1 MNLSPCRVSFQSTL
15 WVHEKIGTV
24 TTEDAEKFQAMQA
37 RLADL
42 LPRLN
47 ERDRRL
53 ALATE
58 AKSWGYGGITAVQNA
73 TGVSRKTIQRGMT
86 ELSDDLTERLS
97 DRVRAPGGGRKKAE
111 VANPELADALESLTE
126 PDTRGDP
133 ESPLRWTTKS
143 TRHLAATLTEMGH
156 SVSHSVVAKLL
167 RFLGYSLQ
175 GTRKKMEG
183 SQHPDRDDQFRYI
196 NKLARELL
204 ASGDPVI
211 SVDTKKKEL
220 VGRFSQAGKE
230 WHQQGKPVDVS
241 TYDFPDQ
248 ADGKAIPY
256 GVYDLTDNSA
266 WVSVGIDHD
275 TSVFAVA
282 TIEKWWQNMG
292 KEKYPNARRIFIT
305 ADGGGSNGHRP
316 WLWKHELARLATATG
331 LEIIVSHYPPGTSKW
346 NKIEHR
352 LFSRITQNWRGRPLE
367 TYQTIVSLIANT
379 TTTTGLTVRC
389 ELDPNLYPTKI
400 KLTDQQKESIPITR
414 HLFHGDWNYTI
425 TPRIE

>member
-1 MNLSPCRVSFQSTL
+1 
-15 WVHEKIGTV
+15 V
-24 TTEDAEKFQAMQA
+24 TTENDEKFRAMRE

-58 AKSWGYGGITAVQNA
+58 AKSWGYGGISAVRRA
-73 TGVSRKTIQRGMT
+73 TGVSWKTIKRGMT
-86 ELSDDLTERLS
+86 ELSGDPAETPS
-97 DRVRAPGGGRKKAE
+97 GRVRAPGGGRKKAD
-111 VANPELADALESLTE
+111 VTDPELVDALESLIE
-126 PDTRGDP
+126 PETRGDP
-133 ESPLRWTTKS
+133 ESPLRWTTTS
-143 TRHLAATLTEMGH
+143 TRQLAETLTGRGH

-167 RFLGYSLQ
+167 RALGYSLQ
-175 GTRKKMEG
+175 GTRKTLEG

-196 NKLARELL
+196 NERAEEFLA
-204 ASGDPVI
+204 AGDPVI

-220 VGRFSQAGKE
+220 VGPFAQAGKE
-230 WHQQGKPVDVS
+230 WHPQGEPVEVS
-241 TYDFPDQ
+241 TYDFLDQ
-248 ADGKAIPY
+248 ADGNAIPY
-256 GVYDLTDNSA
+256 GVYDLADNSA
-266 WVSVGIDHD
+266 WVSVGVDHD

-282 TIEKWWQNMG
+282 TIEKWWQHMG

-316 WLWKHELARLATATG
+316 WLWKHELARFATVTG
-331 LEIIVSHYPPGTSKW
+331 LEVTVSHYPPGTSKW

-352 LFSRITQNWRGRPLE
+352 LFSRITHNWRGRPLE
-367 TYQTIVSLIANT
+367 TYQTIINLITNT
-379 TTTTGLTVRC
+379 TTATGLTVRC

-400 KLTDQQKESIPITR
+400 KLTDQQKNSIPLTQ

>member
-1 MNLSPCRVSFQSTL
+1 
-15 WVHEKIGTV
+15 V
-24 TTEDAEKFQAMQA
+24 TTDGDEKFQAMQA

-53 ALATE
+53 ALAAE
-58 AKSWGYGGITAVQNA
+58 AKSWGRGGITAVHDA
-73 TGVSRKTIQRGMT
+73 TGVSRKTIQRGT
-86 ELSDDLTERLS
+86 AELSNDPAGEHP

-111 VANPELADALESLTE
+111 VTNPELVDALDGLIE

-133 ESPLRWTTKS
+133 ESPLRWTAKS
-143 TRHLAATLTEMGH
+143 TRHLAAALTELGH
-156 SVSHSVVAKLL
+156 SISHNSVANLL
-167 RFLGYSLQ
+167 RSLGYSLQ
-175 GTRKKMEG
+175 GTRKTMEG
-183 SQHPDRDDQFRYI
+183 HQHPDRDDQFRYI
-196 NKLARELL
+196 NKLASEFL

-220 VGRFSQAGKE
+220 VGQFSQVGKE
-230 WHQQGKPVDVS
+230 WHPQGEPVEVS
-241 TYDFPDQ
+241 TYNFPDQ

-256 GVYDLTDNSA
+256 GVYDVTDNSA

-282 TIEKWWQNMG
+282 TIDTWWDHMG
-292 KEKYPNARRIFIT
+292 KEKYPHARRIFIT

-316 WLWKHELARLATATG
+316 WLWKYELAQFAARTG

-352 LFSRITQNWRGRPLE
+352 LFSRITQNWRGRPIE
-367 TYQTIVSLIANT
+367 TYQTIVNLIAST
-379 TTTTGLTVRC
+379 TTSTGLAVRC

-400 KLTDQQKESIPITR
+400 KLTDQQKDSIPIIR

-425 TPRIE
+425 TSHTE

>member
-1 MNLSPCRVSFQSTL
+1 M
-15 WVHEKIGTV
+15 K
-24 TTEDAEKFQAMQA
+24 A

-58 AKSWGYGGITAVQNA
+58 AKSWGRGGISAVHET
-73 TGVSRKTIQRGMT
+73 TGVSKTTIRRGKIELDIEPT
-86 ELSDDLTERLS
+86 EQPS
-97 DRVRAPGGGRKKAE
+97 DRVRIPGGGRKKAE
-111 VANPELADALESLTE
+111 VADPDLLNELENLTE

-143 TRHLAATLTEMGH
+143 TRKLAEQLTEAGH
-156 SVSHSVVAKLL
+156 PISHTAVAKLL
-167 RFLGYSLQ
+167 RSLGYSLQ
-175 GTRKKMEG
+175 STRKKMEG

-196 NKLARELL
+196 NKLATEFL
-204 ASGDPVI
+204 AAGDPVI

-220 VGRFSQAGKE
+220 VGRFAQAGQE
-230 WHQQGKPVDVS
+230 WHPRGEPVEVS
-241 TYDFPDQ
+241 TYDFPEQ

-256 GVYDLTDNSA
+256 GVYDLANNSA

-275 TSVFAVA
+275 TAVFAVA
-282 TIEKWWQNMG
+282 TIDKWWQYMG
-292 KEKYPNARRIFIT
+292 KKKYPNARRIFIT
-305 ADGGGSNGHRP
+305 ADGGGSNGHRL
-316 WLWKHELARLATATG
+316 WLWKHELARLAATTG
-331 LEIIVSHYPPGTSKW
+331 LDIIVSHYPPGTSKW

-367 TYQTIVSLIANT
+367 TYQTIVNLIANT

-400 KLTDQQKESIPITR
+400 KLTDQQKESMPLTR

>member
-1 MNLSPCRVSFQSTL
+1 VAIRDD
-15 WVHEKIGTV
+15 
-24 TTEDAEKFQAMQA
+24 DAFWAMKA

-58 AKSWGYGGITAVQNA
+58 AKSWGRGGINAVHEA
-73 TGVSRKTIQRGMT
+73 TGVSKATIRRGKI
-86 ELSDDLTERLS
+86 ELDNEPAEQPS

-111 VANPELADALESLTE
+111 VTNPELLNELENLTE

-143 TRHLAATLTEMGH
+143 TRRLAEQLTEAGH
-156 SVSHSVVAKLL
+156 PISHTAVAKLL

-175 GTRKKMEG
+175 STRKKMEG
-183 SQHPDRDDQFRYI
+183 SQHPDRDDQFCYI
-196 NKLARELL
+196 NKLATEFL

-220 VGRFSQAGKE
+220 VGQFAQAGRE
-230 WHQQGKPVDVS
+230 WHPQREPVEVS
-241 TYDFPDQ
+241 TYDFPEQ

-256 GVYDLTDNSA
+256 GVYDLANNSA

-275 TSVFAVA
+275 TAVFAVA
-282 TIEKWWQNMG
+282 TIDKWWQYMG
-292 KEKYPNARRIFIT
+292 KKKYPNARRIFIT
-305 ADGGGSNGHRP
+305 ADGGGSNGHRL
-316 WLWKHELARLATATG
+316 WLWKHELARLATTTG
-331 LEIIVSHYPPGTSKW
+331 LDIIVSHYPPGTSKW

-352 LFSRITQNWRGRPLE
+352 LFSRVTQNWRGRPLE
-367 TYQTIVSLIANT
+367 TYQTIVNLIANT

-400 KLTDQQKESIPITR
+400 KLTNQQKESIPLTR

>member
-1 MNLSPCRVSFQSTL
+1 
-15 WVHEKIGTV
+15 V
-24 TTEDAEKFQAMQA
+24 TTENDEKFRTMRE

-53 ALATE
+53 ALVAE
-58 AKSWGYGGITAVQNA
+58 AKSWGYGGISAVRRA
-73 TGVSRKTIQRGMT
+73 TGVSWKTIKRGMT
-86 ELSDDLTERLS
+86 ELSGDPAETPS
-97 DRVRAPGGGRKKAE
+97 GRVRAPGGGRKKAD
-111 VANPELADALESLTE
+111 VTDPELVDALESLIE
-126 PDTRGDP
+126 PETRGDP

-156 SVSHSVVAKLL
+156 SVSHSVVAKILHSL
-167 RFLGYSLQ
+167 HYSLQ
-175 GTRKKMEG
+175 GTRKTMEG
-183 SQHPDRDDQFRYI
+183 NQHPDRDDQFQYI
-196 NKLARELL
+196 NEQATEFL

-220 VGRFSQAGKE
+220 VGRYAQAGKE
-230 WHQQGKPVDVS
+230 WHPQGEPVDVS

-248 ADGKAIPY
+248 ADGQAIPY
-256 GVYDLTDNSA
+256 GVYDLADNSA
-266 WVSVGIDHD
+266 WVSVSIDHD

-282 TIEKWWQNMG
+282 TIKKWWEHMG

-316 WLWKHELARLATATG
+316 WLWKHELARFATATG
-331 LEIIVSHYPPGTSKW
+331 LDVTVSHYPPGTSKW

-352 LFSRITQNWRGRPLE
+352 LFSRITHNWRGRPLE
-367 TYQTIVSLIANT
+367 TYQTIINLITNT

-400 KLTDQQKESIPITR
+400 KLTDQQKNSIALTR
-414 HLFHGDWNYTI
+414 HPFHGDWNYTI

>member
-1 MNLSPCRVSFQSTL
+1 MS
-15 WVHEKIGTV
+15 KGD
-24 TTEDAEKFQAMQA
+24 DAFRAMQA

-47 ERDRRL
+47 ERDRR
-53 ALATE
+53 AAMGTE
-58 AKSWGYGGITAVQNA
+58 AKSWGRGGISAVHRA
-73 TGVSRKTIQRGMT
+73 TGASRKTIRRGMT
-86 ELSDDLTERLS
+86 ELANDLTEQPS
-97 DRVRAPGGGRKKAE
+97 HRVRAPGGGRKNAE
-111 VANPELADALESLTE
+111 TTDPELLDALDTLIE
-126 PDTRGDP
+126 PETRGDP

-143 TRHLAATLTEMGH
+143 TRHLATELTTMGH
-156 SVSHSVVAKLL
+156 TVSHSVVAKILHSL
-167 RFLGYSLQ
+167 RYSLQ
-175 GTRKKMEG
+175 GTRKTLEG
-183 SQHPDRDDQFRYI
+183 RQHPDRDDQFRYI
-196 NKLARELL
+196 NTLAKEFL

-220 VGRFSQAGKE
+220 VGQFAQTGRE
-230 WHQQGKPVDVS
+230 WHPEGEPVDVS
-241 TYDFPDQ
+241 TYDFPSQ

-282 TIEKWWQNMG
+282 TIEKWWQEMG
-292 KEKYPNARRIFIT
+292 KKKYPNARRILIT

-316 WLWKHELARLATATG
+316 WLWKFELARLAAATG
-331 LEIIVSHYPPGTSKW
+331 LEIIVCHYPPGTSKW

-352 LFSRITQNWRGRPLE
+352 LFSRITHNWRGRPLE

-379 TTTTGLTVRC
+379 TTTTGLTVHC

-400 KLTDQQKESIPITR
+400 KLTDQQRKSIPLTR
-414 HLFHGDWNYTI
+414 HLFHDDWNYTI
-425 TPRIE
+425 TPQIE

>member
-1 MNLSPCRVSFQSTL
+1 M
-15 WVHEKIGTV
+15 K
-24 TTEDAEKFQAMQA
+24 A

-58 AKSWGYGGITAVQNA
+58 AKSWGRGGINAVHEA
-73 TGVSRKTIQRGMT
+73 TGVSKATIRRGKIELDNEPT
-86 ELSDDLTERLS
+86 EQSS
-97 DRVRAPGGGRKKAE
+97 DRVRAPGGGRKKVE
-111 VANPELADALESLTE
+111 ITDPELLNELENLTE
-126 PDTRGDP
+126 PATRGDP
-133 ESPLRWTTKS
+133 QSPLRWTTES
-143 TRHLAATLTEMGH
+143 TRKLAEQLTETGH
-156 SVSHSVVAKLL
+156 PISHTAVAKLL
-167 RFLGYSLQ
+167 RSLGYSLQ

-196 NKLARELL
+196 NKLATEFL
-204 ASGDPVI
+204 AAGDPVI

-220 VGRFSQAGKE
+220 VGQFAQAGQE
-230 WHQQGKPVDVS
+230 WHPQGEPVEVS
-241 TYDFPDQ
+241 TYDFPEQ

-256 GVYDLTDNSA
+256 GVYDLAHNSA

-282 TIEKWWQNMG
+282 TIEKWWQHMG
-292 KEKYPNARRIFIT
+292 KKKYPNTRRIFVT
-305 ADGGGSNGHRP
+305 ADGGGSNGHRL

-331 LEIIVSHYPPGTSKW
+331 LDIIVSHYPPGTSKW

-367 TYQTIVSLIANT
+367 TYQTVVNLIANT

-400 KLTDQQKESIPITR
+400 KLTDQQKESIPLTR

-425 TPRIE
+425 MSSME

>member
-1 MNLSPCRVSFQSTL
+1 MAIRCD
-15 WVHEKIGTV
+15 E
-24 TTEDAEKFQAMQA
+24 EFQAMQA

-58 AKSWGYGGITAVQNA
+58 AKSWGRGGIEAVHQA
-73 TGVSRKTIQRGMT
+73 TGASRTTIRRGMT
-86 ELSDDLTERLS
+86 ELADNSAKRLP

-111 VANPELADALESLTE
+111 VANPELVDVLDGLIE
-126 PDTRGDP
+126 PETRGDP

-143 TRHLAATLTEMGH
+143 TRHLAAELGGMGH
-156 SVSHSVVAKLL
+156 SVSHDVVAKILHSL
-167 RFLGYSLQ
+167 RYSLQ
-175 GTRKKMEG
+175 GTRKMLEG

-196 NKLARELL
+196 SKLAKEFL
-204 ASGDPVI
+204 AAGDPVI
-211 SVDTKKKEL
+211 SIDTKKKEL
-220 VGRFSQAGKE
+220 VGQFAQTGKE
-230 WHQQGKPVDVS
+230 WHPQGEPVDVS
-241 TYDFPDQ
+241 TYDFPSE

-256 GVYDLTDNSA
+256 GVYDLADNSA

-282 TIEKWWQNMG
+282 TIQKWWQNMG
-292 KEKYPNARRIFIT
+292 KEKYPDARRIFIT

-316 WLWKHELARLATATG
+316 WLWKHELARLAAATG

-367 TYQTIVSLIANT
+367 TYQTIVNLIAST

-389 ELDPNLYPTKI
+389 ELDPSLYPTKI
-400 KLTDQQKESIPITR
+400 KLTDQQKESIPLTR

-425 TPRIE
+425 TPSIE

>member
-1 MNLSPCRVSFQSTL
+1 MSFRLTL
-15 WVHEKIGTV
+15 WVTRKNRHMAIKDDE
-24 TTEDAEKFQAMQA
+24 AFQAMQA

-58 AKSWGYGGITAVQNA
+58 AKSWGRGGISAVHQA
-73 TGVSRKTIQRGMT
+73 TGASRKTIRRGMT
-86 ELSDDLTERLS
+86 ELADNPAERSS
-97 DRVRAPGGGRKKAE
+97 DRVRAPGGGRKKSE
-111 VANPELADALESLTE
+111 IANPELVDALDGLIE
-126 PDTRGDP
+126 PETRGDP

-143 TRHLAATLTEMGH
+143 TRHLSEKLSEMGH
-156 SVSHSVVAKLL
+156 PVSHSVVAKILHSL
-167 RFLGYSLQ
+167 RYSLQ
-175 GTRKKMEG
+175 GTHKKLEG

-196 NKLARELL
+196 NELAKEFL
-204 ASGDPVI
+204 AAGDPVI

-220 VGRFSQAGKE
+220 VGRYAQAGKE
-230 WHQQGKPVDVS
+230 WHPRDEPVDVS
-241 TYDFPDQ
+241 TYDFPSE

-282 TIEKWWQNMG
+282 TIQKWWQSMG
-292 KEKYPNARRIFIT
+292 KEKYPDARRIFIT

-316 WLWKHELARLATATG
+316 WLWKHELARFAATTG
-331 LEIIVSHYPPGTSKW
+331 LEVIVSHYPPGTSKW

-367 TYQTIVSLIANT
+367 TYQTIVNLIANT
-379 TTTTGLTVRC
+379 TTVTGLTVRC
-389 ELDPNLYPTKI
+389 ELDPDLYPTKI
-400 KLTDQQKESIPITR
+400 KLTDQQKESIPLAR

-425 TPRIE
+425 TPPIE

>member
-1 MNLSPCRVSFQSTL
+1 MAIKGD
-15 WVHEKIGTV
+15 E
-24 TTEDAEKFQAMQA
+24 EFQAMQA

-58 AKSWGYGGITAVQNA
+58 AKSWGRGGITAVHQA
-73 TGVSRKTIQRGMT
+73 TGASRTTIRRGMT
-86 ELSDDLTERLS
+86 ELADNSAKRS
-97 DRVRAPGGGRKKAE
+97 PDRVRAPGGGRKKAE
-111 VANPELADALESLTE
+111 VADPELVDSLDGLIE
-126 PDTRGDP
+126 PETRGDP

-143 TRHLAATLTEMGH
+143 TRHLAAELSGMGH
-156 SVSHSVVAKLL
+156 SVSHDVVAKILHSL
-167 RFLGYSLQ
+167 RYSLQ
-175 GTRKKMEG
+175 ATRKKLEG

-196 NKLARELL
+196 NKLAKEFL
-204 ASGDPVI
+204 AAGDPVI
-211 SVDTKKKEL
+211 SIDTKKKEL
-220 VGRFSQAGKE
+220 VGQFTQAGKE
-230 WHQQGKPVDVS
+230 WHPQSEPVDVS
-241 TYDFPDQ
+241 TYDFPSQ

-256 GVYDLTDNSA
+256 GVYDVADNSA
-266 WVSVGIDHD
+266 WVCVGVDHD

-282 TIEKWWQNMG
+282 TIQKWWQSMG
-292 KEKYPNARRIFIT
+292 KEKYPDARRIFIT

-316 WLWKHELARLATATG
+316 WLWKHELARLAAATG

-367 TYQTIVSLIANT
+367 TYQTIVNLIAST

-389 ELDPNLYPTKI
+389 ELDPGLYPTKI
-400 KLTDQQKESIPITR
+400 KLTDHQKESIPLTR

-425 TPRIE
+425 TSPIE